1 MEQKDQNLEL
11 PMSRT
16 EERRWR
22 ETEGSTFERVRS
34 GLSEKLSGAAQVL
47 HEKVAGSGKQTE
59 ITNLGNRAAD
69 WLERSADYVKD
80 VEPQQIRSDIEAQV
94 RRNPGRSL
102 LIAGVVGLIL
112 GRVIRGR

>member
-1 MEQKDQNLEL
+1 
-11 PMSRT
+11 
-16 EERRWR
+16 
-22 ETEGSTFERVRS
+22 
-34 GLSEKLSGAAQVL
+34 LSGAAQVL
-47 HEKVAGSGKQTE
+47 HEKIAGSEKQTE

-80 VEPQQIRSDIEAQV
+80 VEPQQIRSDIESQV
-94 RRNPGRSL
+94 RRHPGRSL